1 MEFKERIALVTG
13 GSSGIGLAT
22 ARLLASKGAY
32 VWLVARDE
40 SRLRDALSQV
50 QAAGDA
56 VGQQHGMA
64 PADLAEPGQAAAV
77 VQEISARAGPPE
89 IIVNSAGVVYPGY
102 VEELDLAAYR
112 RQVEVNYLGA
122 VQIIQASLPAMIAR
136 RAGHIVNV
144 CSAAGFLGMF
154 GYAAYAGSKY
164 ALRGYSDV
172 LRAEL
177 KPRGVHVSIVF
188 PPDTDTPQLVY
199 DKQARPPEI
208 DAMLGSAAKVQSP
221 ESVARAIVAGIE
233 RRRYIITPGL
243 DTTVAYWL
251 AGMLGPLQYPI
262 MDLLVTRALRKTGRA
277 ALMPIP
283 GQRMTGPPRVA

>member
-1 MEFKERIALVTG
+1 MEVKERIALVTG

-22 ARLLASKGAY
+22 ARLLAAKGAH
-32 VWLVARDE
+32 VWLVARDA

-50 QAAGDA
+50 QAAGHA
-56 VGQQHGMA
+56 TGQQHGMA
-64 PADLAEPGQAAAV
+64 PADLAEPGRAAAV
-77 VQEISARAGPPE
+77 VREISAQASPPE
-89 IIVNSAGVVYPGY
+89 IIVNSAGIVIPGY
-102 VEELDLAAYR
+102 VETLDAMAFR
-112 RQVEVNYLGA
+112 RQIEVNYLGA

-221 ESVARAIVAGIE
+221 ESVARAIVRGIE

-243 DTTVAYWL
+243 DTTLAYWL
-251 AGMLGPLQYPI
+251 TGVLGPLQYPI
-262 MDLLVTRALRKTGRA
+262 IDWLVARALRQTGRA
-277 ALMPIP
+277 ARLSAPA
-283 GQRMTGPPRVA
+283 GE